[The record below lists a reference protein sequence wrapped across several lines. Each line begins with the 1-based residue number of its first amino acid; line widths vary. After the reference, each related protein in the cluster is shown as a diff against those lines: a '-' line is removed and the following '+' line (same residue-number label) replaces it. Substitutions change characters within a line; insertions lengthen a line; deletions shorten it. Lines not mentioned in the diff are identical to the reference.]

1 MTPQDAPHNTGPRS
15 YYIGAIALILV
26 GLVIGL
32 GLSAGLELK
41 RSPTSE
47 SAALA
52 ATTAPEGDS
61 PFVGVVER
69 TLPAVVFVDVK
80 KKVGGAND
88 PDDPQ
93 EELFRR
99 FFGQEMRHPRTM
111 PSSGSGFIIDR
122 EGHILTN
129 NPWCRTPATSR

>member
-80 KKVGGAND
+80 KKV
-88 PDDPQ
+88 
-93 EELFRR
+93 EKK
-99 FFGQEMRHPRTM
+99 
-111 PSSGSGFIIDR
+111 
-122 EGHILTN
+122 
-129 NPWCRTPATSR
+129 

>member
-47 SAALA
+47 SAR
-52 ATTAPEGDS
+52 S
-61 PFVGVVER
+61 
-69 TLPAVVFVDVK
+69 
-80 KKVGGAND
+80 
-88 PDDPQ
+88 
-93 EELFRR
+93 
-99 FFGQEMRHPRTM
+99 
-111 PSSGSGFIIDR
+111 
-122 EGHILTN
+122 
-129 NPWCRTPATSR
+129 ATS